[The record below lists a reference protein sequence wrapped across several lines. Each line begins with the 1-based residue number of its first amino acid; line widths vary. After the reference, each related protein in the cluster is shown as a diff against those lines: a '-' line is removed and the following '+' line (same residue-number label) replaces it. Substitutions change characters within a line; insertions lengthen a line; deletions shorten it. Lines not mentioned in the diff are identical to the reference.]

1 MQRRTGF
8 FLIFFVGVIVGLFVA
23 SLNIPNLPSLA
34 LVLDVIIIVGMVLL
48 FVFRRRR
55 AKPTYD
61 DVAEELFA
69 DINDDVQAIRG
80 FVYNIKNWQ
89 LRQQL
94 DLICEDIMVLMDKV
108 AIKAPESR
116 LTAGKFIRGYLD
128 FIINDILPQYI
139 DMQNTPRY
147 YEASEDKM
155 EDGYQAIRTF
165 GTFLHKRIVELE
177 IADDMRYAVAIEML
191 KSLNAYTNGETED
204 QAQSR

>member
-1 MQRRTGF
+1 
-8 FLIFFVGVIVGLFVA
+8 
-23 SLNIPNLPSLA
+23 
-34 LVLDVIIIVGMVLL
+34 
-48 FVFRRRR
+48 
-55 AKPTYD
+55 
-61 DVAEELFA
+61 
-69 DINDDVQAIRG
+69 
-80 FVYNIKNWQ
+80 
-89 LRQQL
+89 
-94 DLICEDIMVLMDKV
+94 MVLMDKV
-108 AIKAPESR
+108 AKKAPESR